1 MFVPLENTPMRYAWG
16 AEGAISDLLGTGGA
30 LTEPERGAPRQAEL
44 WFGTH
49 DGSPTRV
56 ASPELTGGVATLR
69 DWVAAEPDLALGER
83 ALGVHAGPPRLP
95 YLLKVLAAAKPL
107 SLQVHPNLA
116 EARAGFAAEN
126 AAGVPIDAPH
136 RNYRDALHKPE
147 LLVALSETMSALAGF
162 REPTEVRDLVDSIVE
177 AADARGRAALEPFVT
192 RVAAADSEAGM
203 RDLLEWILTSGEPAA
218 RAADAL
224 DAWSAQET
232 EEYAREQRNLARI
245 RAEFPGDA
253 SALTALLMNHVVLHR
268 GEALYVRAGVLHA
281 YLEGLGIEVMA
292 ASDNVLRGGLTVK
305 HVDVPELLRILD
317 VAPTPPPVLAPGVR
331 GNIAAFVPS
340 EPDFMLQRA
349 HAEGLDDELV
359 CAGPGIAL
367 CVAGSVRLEGAG
379 SGESKLLGR
388 GDAVY
393 VTPDE
398 GSVRLRGRGD
408 VLLATINP
416 YAVAAEPAAPAESAE
431 PAASAAPREHAGAGR
446 AEDSQ
451 A

>member
-1 MFVPLENTPMRYAWG
+1 
-16 AEGAISDLLGTGGA
+16 
-30 LTEPERGAPRQAEL
+30 
-44 WFGTH
+44 
-49 DGSPTRV
+49 
-56 ASPELTGGVATLR
+56 
-69 DWVAAEPDLALGER
+69 
-83 ALGVHAGPPRLP
+83 
-95 YLLKVLAAAKPL
+95 
-107 SLQVHPNLA
+107 
-116 EARAGFAAEN
+116 
-126 AAGVPIDAPH
+126 
-136 RNYRDALHKPE
+136 
-147 LLVALSETMSALAGF
+147 
-162 REPTEVRDLVDSIVE
+162 
-177 AADARGRAALEPFVT
+177 
-192 RVAAADSEAGM
+192 
-203 RDLLEWILTSGEPAA
+203 
-218 RAADAL
+218 
-224 DAWSAQET
+224 
-232 EEYAREQRNLARI
+232 
-245 RAEFPGDA
+245 
-253 SALTALLMNHVVLHR
+253 
-268 GEALYVRAGVLHA
+268 
-281 YLEGLGIEVMA
+281 
-292 ASDNVLRGGLTVK
+292 
-305 HVDVPELLRILD
+305 VPELLRILD

-398 GSVRLRGRGD
+398 GRVRLRGRGD